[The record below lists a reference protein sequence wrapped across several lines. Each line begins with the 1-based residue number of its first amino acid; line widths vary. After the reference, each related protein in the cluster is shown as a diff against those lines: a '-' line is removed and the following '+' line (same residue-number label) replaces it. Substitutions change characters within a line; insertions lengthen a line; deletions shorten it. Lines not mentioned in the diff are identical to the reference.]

1 MSVHKEELRNQNIDI
16 KIDPNAVVVFVHS
29 TILKPE
35 PIAVAEDSSSG
46 SSSCIIAVGED
57 VRNKVVVLIFRYTV
71 LYTILEPEPTQ
82 DKAV

>member
-29 TILKPE
+29 AILKPE

-46 SSSCIIAVGED
+46 SSSYNIAVTAVEVGEKTSAD
-57 VRNKVVVLIFRYTV
+57 
-71 LYTILEPEPTQ
+71 
-82 DKAV
+82 